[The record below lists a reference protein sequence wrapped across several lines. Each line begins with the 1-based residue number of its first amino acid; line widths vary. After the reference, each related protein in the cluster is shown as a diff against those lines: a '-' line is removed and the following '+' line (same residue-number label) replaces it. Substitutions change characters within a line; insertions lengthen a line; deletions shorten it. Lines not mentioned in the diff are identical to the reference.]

1 MRNQQTIHLMM
12 RKKIVFSAAL
22 LAATCALNAQTTA
35 DNGYTAIPS
44 PQNDQAIMFVLS
56 PNGRYVGGYTYV
68 DHQFYIYDAQQKTA
82 KTFGDASADNLVD
95 LRSISN
101 DGKAV
106 GMLSTGEVTDGV
118 VCNFADGTSKTV
130 KSTITKGLTPD
141 GNFITGAKLDGSG
154 TYWNAVYFDG
164 DDIVSLPEP
173 TTKWAGWPSTDPDDP
188 NVIFGSS
195 ADFVSA
201 DTSVIAG
208 YVIDPASTYPAVV
221 WRKNRDGKTF
231 SVDFISRHYFCSNP
245 DSIKGEGNSYAL
257 FTPTALSENGKWL
270 ALTIAK
276 YTDDGWGAVY
286 GLGRYN
292 LETDELEEYW
302 YDESVGECTSAGI
315 ANDGTMT
322 GWTGRM
328 DQEVSAIWKAG
339 AAAPQTLSE
348 AFPGVP
354 EFAEFDTVLGH
365 KPCAI
370 SADGRYIVGYGYT
383 IPDDGETGATEG
395 YVSYIFDTTAK
406 GATSGVAAAP
416 AVDKKSAGKRAAARY
431 DLSGRRLPGAARGIN
446 ILKQQGEKPVKLLVK

>member
-1 MRNQQTIHLMM
+1 M

-106 GMLSTGEVTDGV
+106 GMLSTGELTDGV

-270 ALTIAK
+270 ALTIGK
-276 YTDDGWGAVY
+276 YKADGWNLKY

-292 LETDELEEYW
+292 LDTDELQEYW
-302 YDESVGECTSAGI
+302 YDDSVAECSSAGI

-322 GWTGRM
+322 GWTGSSSK
-328 DQEVSAIWKAG
+328 EVSATWNAG
-339 AAAPQTLSE
+339 EDAPQTLSE
-348 AFPGVP
+348 AFPGVA
-354 EFAEFDTVLGH
+354 EFAEFDATLGH

-370 SADGRYIVGYGYT
+370 SADGRYIAGYGYHSGST
-383 IPDDGETGATEG
+383 DDAAATAG
-395 YVSYIFDTTAK
+395 YESYIFDTTAK
-406 GATSGVAAAP
+406 GATDGVAAAP
-416 AVDKKSAGKRAAARY
+416 VVDKNAVGTAPLLRY
-431 DLSGRRLPGAARGIN
+431 DLMGRRLPGAAHGIN
-446 ILKQQGEKPVKLLVK
+446 ILKPQGGRPVKVLVK

>member
-1 MRNQQTIHLMM
+1 MEKNL
-12 RKKIVFSAAL
+12 FLSAAL
-22 LAATCALNAQTTA
+22 LAASCALTAQTTA
-35 DNGYTAIPS
+35 DNGYTAIPA
-44 PQNDQAIMFVLS
+44 PQNDQAIMFAVS
-56 PNGRYVGGYTYV
+56 PNGRYVGGYTLMDKLY
-68 DHQFYIYDAQQKTA
+68 YMYDAQEKTT
-82 KTFGDASADNLVD
+82 KSFGEANAENVVD
-95 LRSISN
+95 IRAISN
-101 DGKAV
+101 EGKAV
-106 GMLSTGEVTDGV
+106 GIYSPGSEFYGRI
-118 VCNFADGTSKTV
+118 CNYADGTSELVEAAMTKT
-130 KSTITKGLTPD
+130 ITPD
-141 GNFITGAKLDGSG
+141 GNFIAGAKMDDSG

-164 DDIVSLPEP
+164 ESTVSLPEP
-173 TTKWAGWPSTDPDDP
+173 TSKWAGWTSTDPDDP
-188 NVIFGSS
+188 EVIFGSS

-201 DTSVIAG
+201 DRSVIAG
-208 YVIDPASTYPAVV
+208 YVIDPGASYPAVV
-221 WRKNRDGKTF
+221 WRLNRDGKTY
-231 SVDFISRHYFCSNP
+231 SVDFISRNRFCCNP
-245 DSIKGEGNSYAL
+245 DYIGTDRNNYAL
-257 FTPTALSENGKWL
+257 FTPTAMSEDGKWL

-416 AVDKKSAGKRAAARY
+416 AVDKKSAGKRAAAHY